1 MRFWNRL
8 RAFRPSSSDGSLEGG
23 VSGDATGVD
32 ELRERLGIL
41 TLGRTDVLMKHRI

>member
-23 VSGDATGVD
+23 VGGDVAGVD

-41 TLGRTDVLMKHRI
+41 TLGRTDLLIEA